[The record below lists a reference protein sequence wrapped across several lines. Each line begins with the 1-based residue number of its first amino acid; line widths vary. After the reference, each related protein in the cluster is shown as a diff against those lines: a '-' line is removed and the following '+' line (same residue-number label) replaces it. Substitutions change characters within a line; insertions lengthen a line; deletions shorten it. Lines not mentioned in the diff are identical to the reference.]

1 MKGLKTPSGFYLI
14 DTNVFLRFLVPE
26 NKTSYQEC
34 VQFFSALKAKKIQA
48 ITSSIVLAEIQWTLK
63 SFYHFPKRDI
73 LGSLQAIN
81 STKGLAIRDKFDVR
95 TALELWSQHKAKF
108 VDCLLASDKSVQ
120 KGETIIVSY
129 DKEFDKLGVIRKEPG
144 DLL

>member
-1 MKGLKTPSGFYLI
+1 MKDLKTPSGLYLI
-14 DTNVFLRFLVPE
+14 DANVFLRFLVPE

-34 VQFFSALKAKKIQA
+34 VQLFSALKAKKIQA
-48 ITSSIVLAEIQWTLK
+48 TTSSIVLAEVQWTLK
-63 SFYHFPKRDI
+63 SFYRLPKRDV
-73 LGSLQAIN
+73 LESLQAIN
-81 STKGLAIRDKFDVR
+81 STKGLTIRDKFDMR
-95 TALELWSQHKAKF
+95 AALKLWGQHKAKF

-129 DKEFDKLGVIRKEPG
+129 DKEFDKLGVIRREPG